1 MFEITKTVCISE
13 VAKADVARLRQE
25 TTLEGILE
33 TCQTVVANPDRYEV
47 ELRCYAAALA
57 VVVVDLINQERF
69 EACAPDGG
77 A

>member
-1 MFEITKTVCISE
+1 MFEITKTVSISDN
-13 VAKADVARLRQE
+13 AKADVAALRKE
-25 TTLEGILE
+25 TTLEHILE
-33 TCQTVVANPDRYEV
+33 TCQTVVSNADKFEV

-57 VVVVDLINQERF
+57 VVVVDQINQERF